1 MNESSVADVSRWLS
15 AMFPAEWVRVALVLA
30 LFSVLVVIGL
40 FLYLNQFTKKEYFG
54 RWTLAW
60 IFYAAYLGAS
70 IGLEETPDNAFL
82 VMVRRSCIGISAL
95 YMFFGSLEFA
105 QRGRP
110 VRELYLGIG
119 MLLIWAAVAAFVVRD
134 WLWITVPVF
143 VLLAAASVYTGSLYV
158 RFRLRYRGANLLVAG
173 FSLWGLHLLAFP
185 FLGLNASAAAGG
197 YLTSAVLAF
206 FIAMG
211 MMVQV
216 LEEAREKNESLV
228 NDYQKGLAQR
238 HALEEQVSLSEEKY
252 RALFEGSSDATFLVD
267 LETLRIVEANL
278 AAQQMLGLQSGPL
291 EERDFGEICPA
302 LQTSGKNLME
312 DKKRFDVVFQ
322 PGTEVKLF
330 RSDGTPL
337 VCEGESRLI
346 QANRRPVMQVHVH
359 EVTERKKIEQ
369 QLRKYEKLSALGQ
382 LIAGVAHELNNPL
395 AVIMGYSQLLTKRA
409 DVPEKTKTELQKIL
423 HESER
428 AAKIV
433 RNLLTF
439 SRPREPEMT
448 TVQLNQVVAGVVDA
462 CTPEIKSNAV
472 DIQLRLSEQLPRTK
486 ADPNQLEQVITNLI
500 TNAIHAQQKQT
511 SARRIEISTREYGA
525 YIRIT
530 VADNGPGIPGELLT
544 KIFEPFFTTKS
555 PGQGTGLGL
564 AISRAI
570 IEEHHGK
577 LWAQSEPGK
586 GARFFVELPIIPCAE
601 DRPATDGSAH
611 FTGVT
616 PDEEAL
622 ENARHRILIVDDEP
636 GIVEVLKEALGFSG
650 YTIDTAYNGAVA
662 LQKITQETYDLVL
675 SDLRMP
681 DMDGEKLYHTVRRL
695 KPDLAGRIIFLTGD
709 TVSSNART
717 FLEWTGNRWFSKP
730 FNMAELEEVIHNYLR
745 PTALATMV
753 Q

>member
-1 MNESSVADVSRWLS
+1 
-15 AMFPAEWVRVALVLA
+15 
-30 LFSVLVVIGL
+30 
-40 FLYLNQFTKKEYFG
+40 
-54 RWTLAW
+54 
-60 IFYAAYLGAS
+60 
-70 IGLEETPDNAFL
+70 
-82 VMVRRSCIGISAL
+82 
-95 YMFFGSLEFA
+95 
-105 QRGRP
+105 
-110 VRELYLGIG
+110 
-119 MLLIWAAVAAFVVRD
+119 
-134 WLWITVPVF
+134 
-143 VLLAAASVYTGSLYV
+143 
-158 RFRLRYRGANLLVAG
+158 
-173 FSLWGLHLLAFP
+173 
-185 FLGLNASAAAGG
+185 
-197 YLTSAVLAF
+197 
-206 FIAMG
+206 
-211 MMVQV
+211 
-216 LEEAREKNESLV
+216 
-228 NDYQKGLAQR
+228 
-238 HALEEQVSLSEEKY
+238 
-252 RALFEGSSDATFLVD
+252 
-267 LETLRIVEANL
+267 
-278 AAQQMLGLQSGPL
+278 
-291 EERDFGEICPA
+291 
-302 LQTSGKNLME
+302 
-312 DKKRFDVVFQ
+312 
-322 PGTEVKLF
+322 
-330 RSDGTPL
+330 
-337 VCEGESRLI
+337 
-346 QANRRPVMQVHVH
+346 MQVHVH

-511 SARRIEISTREYGA
+511 SARRLEISTREYGA

-601 DRPATDGSAH
+601 DRPATGGTAH
-611 FTGVT
+611 ITGVM

-636 GIVEVLKEALGFSG
+636 GIVEVLKEALSFSG
-650 YTIDTAYNGAVA
+650 YTIDTACNGAVA

-695 KPDLAGRIIFLTGD
+695 KPGD

-745 PTALATMV
+745 PPALATMV